1 MNDAINLLSD
11 SHYPST
17 RKTRRSE
24 LYAYL
29 EFIRSHSC
37 LVFNCKNPTQAHHV
51 IYKSKG
57 NSCSD
62 ILTIPLCQEHHT
74 SNIGIHGLGLEK
86 FQEVYGV
93 EVHREIIKLLEEWVS
108 GTCFSQ
114 KLIDSYM
121 ELKNQFCDTTKKVKV
136 PQPKKQKSVFK
147 KAKLGAIG
155 LEYCPKCK
163 FKSFPKEGVRH
174 LETCPHFVGET
185 ASLTTNEPQ
194 KVAE

>member
-1 MNDAINLLSD
+1 MSLALSHQTRNEKAI
-11 SHYPST
+11 
-17 RKTRRSE
+17 
-24 LYAYL
+24 

-93 EVHREIIKLLEEWVS
+93 EIHREIIKLLEEWVS
-108 GTCFSQ
+108 KTCFSEKMIEQ
-114 KLIDSYM
+114 YM
-121 ELKNQFCDTTKKVKV
+121 ELKKIINPRKGKV
-136 PQPKKQKSVFK
+136 PNRKPEKSVFK
-147 KAKLGAIG
+147 KAKLGAVG

-163 FKSFPKEGVRH
+163 FKSFPKEEIRH
-174 LETCPHFVGET
+174 LETCHEF
-185 ASLTTNEPQ
+185 S
-194 KVAE
+194 K